1 MKTILKKDLWSITS
15 FLENK
20 NHKFDKKNIFNNLP
34 ESFIDD
40 GLLDSFD
47 LISLVSNLDK
57 EFGISIEGTDIVPE
71 NFMNLASIEAML
83 ANYVSG

>member
-1 MKTILKKDLWSITS
+1 MKNRIINTLSLVRP
-15 FLENK
+15 E
-20 NHKFDKKNIFNNLP
+20 FDFTES